1 MKKFNLMQILPSL
14 KSGGVEQGT
23 VDLANFLA
31 SLEIKNYIT
40 SNGGQMLSHLNKKYV
55 EHNTLPVHSKNFF
68 KAPFT
73 AKKIN
78 QIIYKKDINILHV
91 RSRAPAWLLPYL
103 NKQHIKTVSTF
114 HNVYGSQNF
123 IKRIY
128 NKQISKVDK
137 IVAISNYVKQEIVN
151 IYKIK
156 SDKIT
161 VINRGIDVNFL
172 NSVIDNENSFVRFL
186 TEKNINTNTNNKIIL
201 FPGRLTNW
209 KGQLEFL
216 KIIEFFKND
225 PIIFYFAGDNKNKS
239 YEKKLIKEI
248 HIKNLNSNCK
258 ILGHLKK
265 NELKMMY
272 QCSDIIISAP
282 LKPEGFGRIISEALS
297 MKKIILAYNFGGAK
311 DQLKG
316 LDDLYKVKPQDYD
329 EMRFK
334 INTVLK
340 LEKDKVFSMGNKA
353 RRHVIKKFSMDG
365 MLQSYLNFYQEL

>member
-14 KSGGVEQGT
+14 QSGGVEQGT
-23 VDLANFLA
+23 VDLANYLA
-31 SLEIKNYIT
+31 SLEIKNHIT
-40 SNGGQMLSHLNKKYV
+40 SNGGQMLTYLNKEYV
-55 EHNTLPVHSKNFF
+55 EHNILPVHSKNFF
-68 KAPFT
+68 KTPFT

-78 QIIYKKDINILHV
+78 QIINKKDINVLHI
-91 RSRAPAWLLPYL
+91 RSRAPAWLLPYI

-114 HNVYGSQNF
+114 HNVYGNQNF
-123 IKRIY
+123 IKRVY
-128 NKQISKVDK
+128 NKQLSKVDK
-137 IVAISNYVKQEIVN
+137 IVAISNYVKEEIIN

-172 NSVIDNENSFVRFL
+172 DSLIDNENSFIEFL
-186 TEKNINTNTNNKIIL
+186 KDRNIDTNKKIIL

-216 KIIEFFKND
+216 KIIEFFKKD
-225 PIIFYFAGDNKNKS
+225 PIIFYFAGDEKNIS
-239 YEKKLIKEI
+239 YKKKLIKEI
-248 HIKNLNSNCK
+248 YIKNLSSKCR

-265 NELKMMY
+265 DELKMMY

-282 LKPEGFGRIISEALS
+282 LKPEGFGRVISEALS

-311 DQLKG
+311 DQLKD
-316 LDDLYKVKPQDYD
+316 LDDLYKIKPQDYE
-329 EMRFK
+329 EMRSK
-334 INTVLK
+334 INIVLK
-340 LEKDKVFSMGNKA
+340 LEKERVFSMGSTA
-353 RRHVIKKFSMDG
+353 RKHVIKKFSKSS

>member
-14 KSGGVEQGT
+14 QSGGVEQGT
-23 VDLANFLA
+23 IDLANYLA
-31 SLEIKNYIT
+31 SLEIKNHIT
-40 SNGGQMLSHLNKKYV
+40 SNGGEMLTYLDKKYV

-78 QIIYKKDINILHV
+78 QIINNKDVDILHF
-91 RSRAPAWLLPYL
+91 RSRAPAWLLPYI

-114 HNVYGSQNF
+114 HNVYGNQNL

-128 NKQISKVDK
+128 NKQLSKVDN
-137 IVAISNYVKQEIVN
+137 IVAISNYVKQEIINV
-151 IYKIK
+151 YKIS

-161 VINRGIDVNFL
+161 VINRGIDVSFL
-172 NSVIDNENSFVRFL
+172 NSVINSKNSFIKFL
-186 TEKNINTNTNNKIIL
+186 TERNINTNKNIIL

-216 KIIEFFKND
+216 NIIEFFKED
-225 PIIFYFAGDNKNKS
+225 PIIFYFIGDNKNKS
-239 YEKKLIKEI
+239 YEKKLIKAI
-248 HIKNLNSNCK
+248 QNKNLNNNCR

-272 QCSDIIISAP
+272 QCSDMIISAP
-282 LKPEGFGRIISEALS
+282 LKPEGFGRVISEALS

-311 DQLKG
+311 DQLKD
-316 LDDLYKVKPQDYD
+316 LDDLYKIKPLNHD
-329 EMRFK
+329 ELRFK
-334 INTVLK
+334 INAVLK
-340 LEKDKVFSMGNKA
+340 LKKDQVIVMGDIA
-353 RRHVIKKFSMDG
+353 RKHVIEKFSKG
-365 MLQSYLNFYQEL
+365 AMLQSYLNFYQGL